1 MEYAPNG
8 TLKHLMQARQNG
20 IFNDYDASQVLGGLL
35 GAVKHVHSKN
45 YVHRDLKPE
54 NVLIGD
60 AKAAEGVEG

>member
-1 MEYAPNG
+1 MVN
-8 TLKHLMQARQNG
+8 KV
-20 IFNDYDASQVLGGLL
+20 FSDYDASQIIGGLL

-60 AKAAEGVEG
+60 PNSRAYEDEA